1 MTAAEAKVNEFANKI
16 LDFIEQSEQQQADPK
31 WILQGVKGYICGM
44 SDGIE
49 FAEEMRAPDLDVQAK
64 TDEPRPMVGDSVRLN
79 LSRESLD
86 NIAKTLNDA
95 YPRHDPRHDPTAA
108 MTDGGNWI
116 PEGRSEIEDI
126 LDKQV
131 GVPEAKC
138 GIEIR

>member
-16 LDFIEQSEQQQADPK
+16 LDYIEQSEQQQADPK

-49 FAEEMRAPDLDVQAK
+49 FAEEMRTPDHDVQAK

-79 LSRESLD
+79 LCKESID
-86 NIAKTLNDA
+86 SIAKTLEEA
-95 YPRHDPRHDPTAA
+95 YPNRQSMEAK
-108 MTDGGNWI
+108 GSWV

-126 LDKQV
+126 LDKQL
-131 GVPEAKC
+131 GVPEARC

>member
-16 LDFIEQSEQQQADPK
+16 LDFIEQSEQQHADPK

-49 FAEEMRAPDLDVQAK
+49 FSEEMRAPDHDVQAK

-79 LSRESLD
+79 LCKESID
-86 NIAKTLNDA
+86 SINKTFEEI
-95 YPRHDPRHDPTAA
+95 H
-108 MTDGGNWI
+108 GWQ

-126 LDKQV
+126 LDKQL

-138 GIEIR
+138 GIVIR

>member
-1 MTAAEAKVNEFANKI
+1 MTTAEAKVNEFATKI

-49 FAEEMRAPDLDVQAK
+49 FAEEMRAPDHDVQAK

-79 LSRESLD
+79 LCKESID
-86 NIAKTLNDA
+86 NISKTFEETH
-95 YPRHDPRHDPTAA
+95 PS
-108 MTDGGNWI
+108 WK

-126 LDKQV
+126 LDKQL
-131 GVPEAKC
+131 GVPEARC